1 MCLVDSCTINTIL
14 SETKYFQT
22 LTKRMGNILIIAGHD
37 ICIVGF
43 EKTIIIFSMGT
54 QVIIKHALL
63 CPDYTRTLLSYRDIH
78 KNRLHIVTVTPGFK
92 IKIRCSSY
100 VYSGSSCHTY
110 SHNVNTKNQC
120 LYYINFIT
128 RLLSLQRRLYR
139 LSCWTAAKTP
149 TPQANRPREM
159 QASRRNLHFS
169 SPSHIHLPSSVI
181 TRVSRL
187 MVATQYVKGKHNSI
201 YAGCK
206 ETTVLLQKA
215 PYT

>member
-1 MCLVDSCTINTIL
+1 MSLLYKLYYTIIVF
-14 SETKYFQT
+14 TK
-22 LTKRMGNILIIAGHD
+22 
-37 ICIVGF
+37 
-43 EKTIIIFSMGT
+43 KTIS
-54 QVIIKHALL
+54 
-63 CPDYTRTLLSYRDIH
+63 TLL
-78 KNRLHIVTVTPGFK
+78 L
-92 IKIRCSSY
+92 SS
-100 VYSGSSCHTY
+100 SENS
-110 SHNVNTKNQC
+110 N
-120 LYYINFIT
+120 
-128 RLLSLQRRLYR
+128 
-139 LSCWTAAKTP
+139 
-149 TPQANRPREM
+149 PQANRPREM